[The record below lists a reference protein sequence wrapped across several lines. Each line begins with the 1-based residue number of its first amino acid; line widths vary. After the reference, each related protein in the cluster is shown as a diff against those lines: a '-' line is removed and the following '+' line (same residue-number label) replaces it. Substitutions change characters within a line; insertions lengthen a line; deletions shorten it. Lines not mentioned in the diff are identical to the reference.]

1 MTTNDTYEVKTR
13 EDYLCSIKNRI
24 NNNNKNR
31 TITVTFRIDEK
42 VMTLLQSQAKEQGVS
57 LNQLTNQVL
66 KRYIE
71 WEMFASQVDMML
83 IAKPVLS
90 ELFRKMSK
98 EEVIDLATR
107 VGNKTI
113 ADIIVFM
120 SHTTD
125 FTSEY
130 FLHWLK
136 LRLEPCAHVRY
147 GYEANNKNNGIQR
160 CIIKHDLGYNWT
172 LYHMI
177 LIQKVFEDMLH
188 KRIDFTVVSD
198 TILAFRYELYDSI
211 YQPQRQ
217 QYYEYPPLQK

>member
-1 MTTNDTYEVKTR
+1 MTTNDTHEIKTR
-13 EDYLCSIKNRI
+13 EDYFCSIKNGI
-24 NNNNKNR
+24 NNNNR
-31 TITVTFRIDEK
+31 TITMTFRIDEK
-42 VMTLLQSQAKEQGVS
+42 VMTLLQSQARSQGVS
-57 LNQLTNQVL
+57 INQLTNQVL

-71 WEMFASQVDMML
+71 WEMFVSQIDMMP
-83 IAKPVLS
+83 IAKPVLA
-90 ELFRKMSK
+90 ELFKKMSK
-98 EEVIDLATR
+98 EEVIDLATH

-120 SHTTD
+120 SRATD
-125 FTSEY
+125 LTSEY

-147 GYEANNKNNGIQR
+147 GYEANNKNSSFQR

-172 LYHMI
+172 LYHMV
-177 LIQKVFEDMLH
+177 LIQKIFEDMLH

-211 YQPQRQ
+211 YQRQ
-217 QYYEYPPLQK
+217 QQHYECLPLQK